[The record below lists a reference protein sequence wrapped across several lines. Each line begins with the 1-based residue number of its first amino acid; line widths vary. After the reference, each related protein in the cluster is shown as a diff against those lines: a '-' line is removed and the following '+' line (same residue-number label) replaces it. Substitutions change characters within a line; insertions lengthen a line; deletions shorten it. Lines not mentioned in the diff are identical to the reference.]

1 MTDSNHDK
9 PDIIITDADLDA
21 AEKSLKAAEDFFAN
35 PQPRPVKPNALVDV
49 LCTKTKRKFAAYFE
63 QDKPRSWI
71 LVEFIDD
78 SIIGSPQVGRTV
90 TIQPDLVKGNV
101 DWSSI
106 GTKLRCPYCQAKSLV
121 KCGRCGKLSC
131 HPDGQQGSSFHCPLC
146 GEKGKLSG
154 FIQAMDGSSGKKR

>member
-1 MTDSNHDK
+1 MTDPDPNK
-9 PDIIITDADLDA
+9 PDIIITEADLA
-21 AEKSLKAAEDFFAN
+21 AADERQKVTKDFFAN
-35 PQPRPVKPNALVDV
+35 PHPRPARPNALVDV
-49 LCTKTKRKFAAYFE
+49 MCTKAKRKFAAYFE
-63 QDKPRSWI
+63 QEKPKSWI

-78 SIIGSPQVGRTV
+78 NIIGSPQVGQTV
-90 TIQPDLVKGNV
+90 TIRPDLVQGNV
-101 DWSSI
+101 DWSAI

-146 GEKGKLSG
+146 GERGKLSG